1 MAQSIGGKTMSYIGD
16 PKQSRTS
23 DTWSK
28 YCGFLDLSLD
38 DFMFIQKRLL
48 MEQIGI
54 FAACELGREILGGKV
69 PRSVEEFRETVPLT
83 TYDDYEPYLS
93 ERRVD
98 VLPEVPYVWAHT
110 SGRSGGYKWAPYTR
124 TAYDKLGERILAAI
138 ILSAARER
146 GDVRIKEGD
155 VLVHNT
161 PARPYASGVA
171 LISLAEIFPFHFVPA
186 LEETESMTFQERIAS
201 SFDIALGTGIDI
213 IGSVTSVLVKI
224 GERFAEQA
232 GSLER
237 SRNLRNPGA
246 LLRLARALLRSKLAG
261 RPLLP
266 QDLWPVKGVMCG
278 GTDTSLYRDR
288 IAYYWGAV
296 PHEQYSATE
305 TAGTAA
311 VQAWD
316 NRGLFFFPDA
326 VFWEFVPEEEW
337 KNWRDDPTYQPRTV
351 LLDEVKPGQR
361 YEVIITSFDGGPFV
375 RYRMHD
381 LVRFLSL
388 RDEKAGIDLPSMVC
402 AGRTNGL
409 IDLAGFTG
417 IMDEPLVWEAVHKTG
432 IAYEDWVIRKEVGGN
447 GAVLRL
453 YIELKEDASAETVR
467 QRVHENLKELNPFY
481 ADLEEMLDVQ
491 PLEVVLLAGG
501 TFRAYFI
508 NQQAAGADLAHLKP
522 PHMSPSDEI
531 IDSLLQT
538 SKRSADR
545 GK

>member
-1 MAQSIGGKTMSYIGD
+1 MAYVGD
-16 PKQSRTS
+16 PTKRARTS
-23 DTWSK
+23 DVWNR

-48 MEQIGI
+48 MEQIDV
-54 FAACELGREILGGKV
+54 FANCQLGREILGRTV
-69 PRSVEEFRETVPLT
+69 PRSVDEFRQTVALT
-83 TYDDYEPYLS
+83 SYDDYETYLS

-110 SGRSGGYKWAPYTR
+110 SGRSGGYKWVPYTR
-124 TAYDKLGERILAAI
+124 AAYDKLGERILAAI
-138 ILSAARER
+138 ILAAARKR
-146 GDVRIKEGD
+146 GDVRIKVGD

-171 LISLAEIFPFHFVPA
+171 LVSLAEIFPFQFVPP
-186 LEETESMTFQERIAS
+186 LDETEGMAYQEWVAT
-201 SFDIALGTGIDI
+201 SFDMALRTGIDV
-213 IGSVTSVLVKI
+213 IGSITSVLVRV
-224 GERFAEQA
+224 GERLATQA
-232 GSLER
+232 GTVELSSKL
-237 SRNLRNPGA
+237 LNPQA
-246 LLRLARALLRSKLAG
+246 LLRLTRALLRSRLAG

-266 QDLWPVKGVMCG
+266 RDLWPVKGVMCA

-288 IAYYWGAV
+288 IAHYWGSV

-337 KNWRDDPTYQPRTV
+337 KNWREDPSYQPRTV
-351 LLDEVKPGQR
+351 LLDEVKPEQR
-361 YEVIITSFDGGPFV
+361 YEVVITSFDGGPFL

-402 AGRTNGL
+402 AGRTSGL

-417 IMDEPLVWEAVHKTG
+417 MMDEPLVWEAVHKTDM
-432 IAYEDWVIRKEVGGN
+432 AYEDWVIRKEVDEN

-453 YIELKEDASAETVR
+453 YIEMKEDASVETVR
-467 QRVHENLKELNPFY
+467 RRVHENLKELNPFY
-481 ADLEEMLDVQ
+481 ADLEEVLDVQ
-491 PLEVVLLAGG
+491 PLEVVILTRG
-501 TFRAYFI
+501 TFRAYFLEK
-508 NQQAAGADLAHLKP
+508 QAAGADLAHLKP
-522 PHMSPSDEI
+522 PHMNPSDEI
-531 IDSLLQT
+531 IGALLRASRQG
-538 SKRSADR
+538 DQQ

>member
-1 MAQSIGGKTMSYIGD
+1 MAYVSDATG
-16 PKQSRTS
+16 QSRTNEV
-23 DTWSK
+23 WNK

-38 DFMFIQKRLL
+38 DFMFIQRRLL
-48 MEQIGI
+48 MEQIDL
-54 FAACELGREILGGKV
+54 FANCQLGREILGGEM
-69 PRSVEEFRETVPLT
+69 PRTVDEFRQTVPLT
-83 TYDDYEPYLS
+83 NYGDYERYLS

-98 VLPEVPYVWAHT
+98 VLPDVPYVWAHT
-110 SGRSGGYKWAPYTR
+110 SGRSGRYKWVPYTR
-124 TAYDKLGERILAAI
+124 TAYDKLGQRILAAV
-138 ILSAARER
+138 ILSTARER

-171 LISLAEIFPFHFVPA
+171 LVSLAEIFPFQFVPS
-186 LEETESMTFQERIAS
+186 LQETESMTFQERVAT
-201 SFDIALGTGIDI
+201 SFDMALRTGIDV
-213 IGSVTSVLVKI
+213 IGSITSVLVKI
-224 GERFAEQA
+224 GERFATQA
-232 GSLER
+232 GSVEL
-237 SRNLRNPGA
+237 SSNLVHPQA
-246 LLRLARALLRSKLAG
+246 LFRMVRALLRSKLAR

-266 QDLWPVKGVMCG
+266 RDLWPVKGVMCA

-337 KNWRDDPTYQPRTV
+337 KNWRENPAYQPRTV

-361 YEVIITSFDGGPFV
+361 YEVIITSFDGGPFL

-388 RDEKAGIDLPSMVC
+388 KDEKAGIDLPSMVC
-402 AGRTNGL
+402 AGRTSGL

-417 IMDEPLVWEAVHKTG
+417 MMDEPLVWEAVHKTD
-432 IAYEDWVIRKEVGGN
+432 IAYEDWVIRKDLGEN

-453 YIELKEDASAETVR
+453 YIELKEDVPAEEVR
-467 QRVHENLKELNPFY
+467 RRVHENLKELNPFY
-481 ADLEEMLDVQ
+481 ANLEEVLDVQ
-491 PLEVVLLAGG
+491 PLEVVPLTRG
-501 TFRAYFI
+501 TFRAYFLEK
-508 NQQAAGADLAHLKP
+508 QAAGADLAHLKP
-522 PHMSPSDEI
+522 PHMNPSDEVI
-531 IDSLLQT
+531 SALLRASGQV
-538 SKRSADR
+538 DQQ